1 MPNPPKSDNTKTLVI
16 DKFNGRG
23 TRYRNGDLNS
33 GMSPISGSTSVPW
46 GYDTQQ
52 VSGVLVFD
60 QVATSI
66 KGSVITDCVVAG
78 KERIEDSG
86 SGYQS
91 FLYCVGH
98 TGRVYKIQVNNV
110 TTKTPDYDNPV
121 LLTTLALGQTFQFG
135 GSFDFYTISGT
146 EYILIGHDTGVTRLD
161 LAGTNETAIG
171 VASSTQWLSNVPR
184 RNVQFIGAIF
194 YTNGPNL
201 AKIDS
206 TGTVTSYTILSPGFP
221 SNMQS
226 RDVRLTAD
234 GRYLVTVVTRAP
246 LANILLTGPDTGI
259 ISATDSLLV
268 YWNGTD
274 LGASSSTYFPY
285 FPVSAYYT
293 FGSKEYVF
301 GEQVGGAA
309 LGTPTGV
316 INVLEFESVP
326 LPNAISSSGDYVG
339 WFATRFVN
347 GNQKLIVNLY
357 GTIDNETPVGFYKQL
372 LLSST
377 LSGGDIVRVPFASVV
392 SSWQASGATSGYT
405 NAPFQLYGTG
415 KSYFST
421 LEYNG
426 SATAYNFY
434 SFHNVVDFQSSANTG
449 NYQTQNKLFSS
460 KIKPT
465 AVRVYF
471 EPTGATNSLVAFTID
486 LIGINGA
493 VLSGGSYTFSSAN
506 QITPTADAAFYPTTV
521 GGTAALG
528 VRITNAGYLTPFI
541 HKVEVDYTS
550 YGD

>member
-1 MPNPPKSDNTKTLVI
+1 MPNPVKSDNLKTIIV

-23 TRYRNGDLNS
+23 TRYRNGDMNS
-33 GMSPISGSTSVPW
+33 GMSPVSSSTSVPW

-91 FLYCVGH
+91 YLYCVGH
-98 TGRVYKIQVNNV
+98 LGRVYKIQVNNV

-121 LLTTLALGQTFQFG
+121 LLATLALGQTFQFG
-135 GSFDFYTISGT
+135 GSFDFYTIGGT

-171 VASSTQWLSNVPR
+171 ISDATHWIANVPR
-184 RNVQFIGAIF
+184 RNVQFIGSIF
-194 YTNGPNL
+194 YTNGSNL

-206 TGTVTSYTILSPGFP
+206 TGAVVSYTALSPGFP

-226 RDVRLTAD
+226 RDVRVTAD
-234 GRYLVTVVTRAP
+234 GRYLVTTVTRSP
-246 LANILLTGPDTGI
+246 LANILLTIPDTGS

-274 LGASSSTYFPY
+274 TGASSSTYFPY
-285 FPVSAYYT
+285 FPLSAYYT

-301 GEQVGGAA
+301 GEQVGGAM
-309 LGTPTGV
+309 LGTPNGV
-316 INVLEFESVP
+316 INVLEFESAP
-326 LPNAISSSGDYVG
+326 LPNAVSSSGDYMG

-347 GNQKLIVNLY
+347 GSQKVICNLY
-357 GTIDNETPVGFYKQL
+357 GTIDNETPIGFYKQL

-377 LSGGDIVRVPFASVV
+377 LDGGDIIRVPFASVV
-392 SSWQASGATSGYT
+392 SSWQASGATSGYS
-405 NAPFQLYGTG
+405 NQPFQLYGTG

-426 SATAYNFY
+426 STTAYNFY
-434 SFHNVVDFQSSANTG
+434 AFHNVVDFQSSANTG
-449 NYQTQNKLFSS
+449 NYQTQNQLFGK

-471 EPTGATNSLVAFTID
+471 EPTGATNSLVSFRID
-486 LIGINGA
+486 LIGMNGN
-493 VLSGGSYTFSSAN
+493 VLTGGSYTFSSAN
-506 QITPTADAAFYPTTV
+506 QISTTADSGTYPTTV
-521 GGTAALG
+521 GATPALG
-528 VRITNAGYLTPFI
+528 LRITNLGYLTPFI
-541 HKVEVDYTS
+541 HKVEIDYTS